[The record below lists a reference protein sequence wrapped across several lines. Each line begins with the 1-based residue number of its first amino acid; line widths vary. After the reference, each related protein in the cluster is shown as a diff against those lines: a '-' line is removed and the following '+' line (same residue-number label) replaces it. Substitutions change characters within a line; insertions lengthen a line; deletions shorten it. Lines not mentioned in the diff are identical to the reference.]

1 MLCFLETPFL
11 RFAYLPYYRRVQV
24 CFESMLDLGFERKD
38 CGKFIKVLEIDLLE
52 SRTLS
57 IWRRYAKKMLNELE
71 KLDLLASN
79 LIPL

>member
-1 MLCFLETPFL
+1 MSVSESNKLSFFGNVGVLCFLETPFL

-57 IWRRYAKKMLNELE
+57 IWRR
-71 KLDLLASN
+71 
-79 LIPL
+79 